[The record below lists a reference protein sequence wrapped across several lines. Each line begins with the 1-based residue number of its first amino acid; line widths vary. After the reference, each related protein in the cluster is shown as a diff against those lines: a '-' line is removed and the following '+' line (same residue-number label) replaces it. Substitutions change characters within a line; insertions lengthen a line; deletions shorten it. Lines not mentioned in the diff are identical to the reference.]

1 MWNFLRCQHQIPMQ
15 FWTWWIMP
23 LRKDATTLA
32 LIFHLTIAQHVDIL
46 VESEKL
52 AQDVE
57 GMISRG
63 FVEYLDIY
71 LNLTG
76 LHQESIKRC
85 SNVLDMTI
93 AIVTQLR
100 NYKFLLFFAWALET
114 SYLCTRNRKHS
125 HKSPYG

>member
-1 MWNFLRCQHQIPMQ
+1 MWNSLKCQHQIPKQ

-32 LIFHLTIAQHVDIL
+32 LIFHLTIAQHVVIL

-57 GMISRG
+57 DMISRG

-76 LHQESIKRC
+76 LHQKSIKRC
-85 SNVLDMTI
+85 SNVLDITKS
-93 AIVTQLR
+93 IVTQVR
-100 NYKFLLFFAWALET
+100 NYKTLIFFAGV
-114 SYLCTRNRKHS
+114 SKKHYL
-125 HKSPYG
+125 

>member
-1 MWNFLRCQHQIPMQ
+1 M
-15 FWTWWIMP
+15 
-23 LRKDATTLA
+23 RKDATTLA

-57 GMISRG
+57 DMISRG

-85 SNVLDMTI
+85 SNVLDMTES
-93 AIVTQLR
+93 IVTQVR
-100 NYKFLLFFAWALET
+100 NYKFLIFFAGV
-114 SYLCTRNRKHS
+114 SKKHYL
-125 HKSPYG
+125 